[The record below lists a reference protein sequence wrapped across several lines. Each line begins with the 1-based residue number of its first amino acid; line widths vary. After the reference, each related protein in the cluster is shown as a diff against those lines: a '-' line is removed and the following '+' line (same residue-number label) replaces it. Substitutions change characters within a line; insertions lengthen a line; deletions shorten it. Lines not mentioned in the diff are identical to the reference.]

1 LGHRWLCG
9 DVAAR
14 RKAMLYPGQPFDLRA
29 YVEKLSPDLGY
40 AILTAA
46 IVEEELERLL
56 LAYLKLDA
64 ASLAK
69 CFDDYGPYNSFRGK
83 IRGAYEHYDLIDDD
97 TRNDLLVIK
106 DIRNAFAHTRER
118 LDFNAP
124 ALKVLAKKFSGE
136 VDNSDVKRLFDE
148 RVSRTITAIQG
159 ETDRIMFEGGS
170 ELGGAISIP

>member
-1 LGHRWLCG
+1 
-9 DVAAR
+9 
-14 RKAMLYPGQPFDLRA
+14 MINPGRPFDLRA
-29 YVEKLSPDLGY
+29 YVEKLSHDLGY

-56 LAYLKLDA
+56 LAHLKLDA
-64 ASLAK
+64 AGLAEK
-69 CFDDYGPYNSFRGK
+69 FDDYKPYNSFTGK
-83 IRGAYEHYDLIDDD
+83 IRGAYAHFGLIDDE

-136 VDNSDVKRLFDE
+136 VNGEDVKRLFDE
-148 RVSRTITAIQG
+148 RVSRAITAIQG
-159 ETDRIMFEGGS
+159 ATDRIIFDEAVS
-170 ELGGAISIP
+170 SSGA

>member
-1 LGHRWLCG
+1 M
-9 DVAAR
+9 V
-14 RKAMLYPGQPFDLRA
+14 YPGRPFDLRA

-40 AILTAA
+40 AILMTA

-83 IRGAYEHYDLIDDD
+83 IRGAYEHYDLIDDE

-106 DIRNAFAHTRER
+106 DIHNAFAHTRER

-124 ALKVLAKKFSGE
+124 AIKKLAKRFSGE
-136 VDNSDVKRLFDE
+136 GDDGDARRLFDE
-148 RVSRTITAIQG
+148 RVSRTIMAIQG
-159 ETDRIMFEGGS
+159 QTDRIILDEAVAG
-170 ELGGAISIP
+170 E